1 MRRLAMRRVKV
12 ALATLTVA
20 FVLLVAG
27 AVPALAFDRTA
38 NEKTMLGLINDART
52 SRGLH
57 AVSMHDALHRAARS
71 HSTDMIRRDY
81 FAHSSLSGLG
91 IGTRARK
98 AGYSLSG
105 WSQWSVGEVI
115 AWGSGARGTPQAIF
129 KAWMSSSGHR
139 SVILGKRWRDV
150 GVGCSRGT
158 FKGMAGVCM
167 WTIDVGRRVQ

>member
-12 ALATLTVA
+12 ALATLAVA

-38 NEKTMLGLINDART
+38 NEKTMLRLINRART

-57 AVSMHDALHRAARS
+57 AVSMHAALRRAARS
-71 HSTDMIRRDY
+71 HSTDMVRRDY

-91 IGTRARK
+91 IGTRARR
-98 AGYSLSG
+98 AGYNLGG

-115 AWGSGARGTPQAIF
+115 AWGSGTLGTPRAIF
-129 KAWMSSSGHR
+129 KAWMHSPGHR
-139 SVILGKRWRDV
+139 TIILSKRWRDV

-158 FKGMAGVCM
+158 FKGVSGVRM
-167 WTIDVGRRVQ
+167 WTADFGRRVQ

>member
-12 ALATLTVA
+12 ALATLAVA
-20 FVLLVAG
+20 SVLLVAG

-38 NEKTMLGLINDART
+38 NENTMLSLINRART

-57 AVSMHDALHRAARS
+57 EVSRRDALHVAARS
-71 HSTDMIRRDY
+71 HSTDMIHRDY

-91 IGTRARK
+91 IGTRARQ
-98 AGYSLSG
+98 AGYGVSG

-115 AWGSGARGTPQAIF
+115 AWGSGSRGTPQAIF
-129 KAWMSSSGHR
+129 TAWMHSPGHR
-139 SVILGKRWRDV
+139 SIILTKDWRDV

-158 FKGMAGVCM
+158 FKGRAGVRM
-167 WTIDVGRRVQ
+167 WTVDVGRRVQ